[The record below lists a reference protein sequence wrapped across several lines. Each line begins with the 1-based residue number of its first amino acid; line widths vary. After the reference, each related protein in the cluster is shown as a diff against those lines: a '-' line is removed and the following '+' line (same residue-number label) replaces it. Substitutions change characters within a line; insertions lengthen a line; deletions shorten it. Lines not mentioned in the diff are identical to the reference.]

1 MKANVEDRRTN
12 ARSNL
17 STDEASTL
25 RRIAFG
31 ESDIRTLKRGDLDK
45 LRALGLIE
53 TVGDGLRL
61 TPSGAVL
68 FKELPRS
75 LFASAPRQHEGLP
88 PR

>member
-1 MKANVEDRRTN
+1 MKANIAGRRAVSPTT
-12 ARSNL
+12 L

-31 ESDIRTLKRGDLDK
+31 ESDIRTLRRSDLDR
-45 LRALGLIE
+45 LRTLGLIE
-53 TVGDGLRL
+53 PAGTGLRL
-61 TPSGAVL
+61 TAAGAVL

>member
-1 MKANVEDRRTN
+1 MKANIVGRRAVSPT
-12 ARSNL
+12 NL

-25 RRIAFG
+25 RRVAFG
-31 ESDIRTLKRGDLDK
+31 ESDIRTLRRSDLDR
-45 LRALGLIE
+45 LRTLGLVE
-53 TVGDGLRL
+53 PVGAGLRL
-61 TPSGAVL
+61 TAAGAVL